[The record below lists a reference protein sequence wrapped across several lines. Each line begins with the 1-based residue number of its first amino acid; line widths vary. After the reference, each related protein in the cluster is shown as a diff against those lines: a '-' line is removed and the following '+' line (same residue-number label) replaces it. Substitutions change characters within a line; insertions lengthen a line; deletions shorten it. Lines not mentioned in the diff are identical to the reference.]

1 MLYRSFH
8 NLLFP
13 ANLKREGEVIPMN
26 HVENKKKL
34 NNKGFSL
41 VELIIVIAIMAV
53 LIGVLAPQYLK
64 YVEKSRQSA
73 DLDNYSAIISA
84 VEVYASDPENISE
97 MDNSEHPITFV
108 KGNATTLSGTA
119 NWVEK
124 ALGDAGVTKATMK
137 SGLYGDMEMKIT
149 AGADGKITYTFTATA
164 GKGSDASKL
173 QTALGK

>member
-53 LIGVLAPQYLK
+53 LIGVLAPQYLR
-64 YVEKSRQSA
+64 YVEKSRRSA
-73 DLDNYSAIISA
+73 DATMADEFIQALQIA
-84 VEVYASDPENISE
+84 ASDPAVSLDSTKSYTITS
-97 MDNSEHPITFV
+97 DATGAITFSSDLASV
-108 KGNATTLSGTA
+108 IGASGTGAYDTSITTLKFQSTLY
-119 NWVEK
+119 K
-124 ALGDAGVTKATMK
+124 GV
-137 SGLYGDMEMKIT
+137 SIKIELKK
-149 AGADGKITYTFTATA
+149 DGNSWKVDENLPDIN
-164 GKGSDASKL
+164 S
-173 QTALGK
+173 

>member
-64 YVEKSRQSA
+64 YVEKSRRSSDATTAEQIVSA
-73 DLDNYSAIISA
+73 MNIL
-84 VEVYASDPENISE
+84 ASDPSVSLDLSTDYSAEWDATNKKIVFS
-97 MDNSEHPITFV
+97 T
-108 KGNATTLSGTA
+108 GLTTLTA
-119 NWVEK
+119 FT
-124 ALGDAGVTKATMK
+124 DTIDITKTYK
-137 SGLYGDMEMKIT
+137 YQSSLFINDTNKVRIELNYDSTNKLWKVDTSKIPN
-149 AGADGKITYTFTATA
+149 IN
-164 GKGSDASKL
+164 S
-173 QTALGK
+173 

>member
-64 YVEKSRQSA
+64 YVERSRETS
-73 DLDNYSAIISA
+73 DTDSINSMVSA
-84 VEVYASDPENISE
+84 VEIYLSDPVNTPTY
-97 MDNSEHPITFV
+97 DHLKCT
-108 KGNATTLSGTA
+108 SGTVSA
-119 NWVEK
+119 DTGTAAALTDAGIDVTKVKMKSKKYQAWDIEFTSTGINITGTAADDLK
-124 ALGDAGVTKATMK
+124 AALGR
-137 SGLYGDMEMKIT
+137 
-149 AGADGKITYTFTATA
+149 
-164 GKGSDASKL
+164 
-173 QTALGK
+173 

>member
-64 YVEKSRQSA
+64 YVEKSRESA
-73 DLDNYSAIISA
+73 DLDNYQAIISA
-84 VEVYASDPENISE
+84 IEIYNSDPSNESV
-97 MDNSEHPITFV
+97 T
-108 KGNATTLSGTA
+108 GT
-119 NWVEK
+119 
-124 ALGDAGVTKATMK
+124 
-137 SGLYGDMEMKIT
+137 I
-149 AGADGKITYTFTATA
+149 TFTAVNTA
-164 GKGSDASKL
+164 PTTSDAKINTALKTNGIDLDKVKMKSKDYCNGVITIAVDGLTVSGGTGSKL
-173 QTALGK
+173 LADALGKSATPAAPAPAP